1 MFEICF
7 IYNIYKIHVIY
18 IKHIYIKYIKRVHP
32 KSSHHKPKFF
42 YFFNVLSIRDDE
54 CSPNCDIHFMTYV
67 SQITVLYTLNSAV
80 CPLCV
85 NKTGR
90 KKPQKRFKKKWTSFC
105 ILLYKRQF
113 STSSA
118 LASLPILQTD
128 KWKSDVVRWFDQAL
142 SLHLTTGPC
151 LELPSTGPRS
161 PSPSVNHSAWQSG
174 ERQLHTDDATRQH
187 SSGSFPPLSL
197 TRPLLVCFLAPF
209 NWQRP
214 VTFLLQ
220 KASLPSS
227 PLLFHWPTPRSRS
240 CWAGISNHRMLSA
253 PSSSTGRCVFR
264 RLPVC
269 LRFFGK

>member
-1 MFEICF
+1 M
-7 IYNIYKIHVIY
+7 N
-18 IKHIYIKYIKRVHP
+18 VHQT
-32 KSSHHKPKFF
+32 
-42 YFFNVLSIRDDE
+42 D
-54 CSPNCDIHFMTYV
+54 CDIHFMTYV

-118 LASLPILQTD
+118 LACLPILQTD

-161 PSPSVNHSAWQSG
+161 LRPICKSQCLTEWRMTASYRWCHLPALFWFIPAAVTHPPFAGLFSSSIQSTAGRSPFSCRKHFSHPRHCSFTGQPRGPGPAGQAFPITGCWARCLRAWGAVCS
-174 ERQLHTDDATRQH
+174 DAYLFA
-187 SSGSFPPLSL
+187 SGSLENKATSSL
-197 TRPLLVCFLAPF
+197 CRQC
-209 NWQRP
+209 
-214 VTFLLQ
+214 
-220 KASLPSS
+220 
-227 PLLFHWPTPRSRS
+227 
-240 CWAGISNHRMLSA
+240 G
-253 PSSSTGRCVFR
+253 
-264 RLPVC
+264 
-269 LRFFGK
+269 

>member
-1 MFEICF
+1 M
-7 IYNIYKIHVIY
+7 N
-18 IKHIYIKYIKRVHP
+18 VHQT
-32 KSSHHKPKFF
+32 
-42 YFFNVLSIRDDE
+42 D
-54 CSPNCDIHFMTYV
+54 CDIHFMTYV

-118 LASLPILQTD
+118 LACLPILQTD

-161 PSPSVNHSAWQSG
+161 LSPSVNHSAWRSG
-174 ERQLHTDDATRQH
+174 EWQLHTDDATCQH
-187 SSGSFPPLSL
+187 SSGSFLPLSL

-209 NWQRP
+209 NRQRAGHLSP
-214 VTFLLQ
+214 AESISPILATALSLANPAVQVLLGRHFQ
-220 KASLPSS
+220 SQDAERAVFELGALCVQTLTCLPLVLWKIKPQVAFVGSVV
-227 PLLFHWPTPRSRS
+227 
-240 CWAGISNHRMLSA
+240 RM
-253 PSSSTGRCVFR
+253 PEG
-264 RLPVC
+264 
-269 LRFFGK
+269 